1 MTIWLD
7 VRRVDGTLRGKESAP
22 KTLGTL
28 FASPSLPLQ
37 QVLSASC
44 CFSSLLSF
52 WLPWIYSPFP
62 FFMESCNG
70 RLLQL
75 IECIESTQNE
85 VKKKMIESSAL
96 RDARKSPGVTRAR
109 KKSRCDHVAVL
120 RGARRD
126 HVLASNR
133 RTAMHRDTAWIASC
147 EAMLDPPQSIIRNS
161 CSERAMLEG
170 ARPWPVLMMS

>member
-1 MTIWLD
+1 M
-7 VRRVDGTLRGKESAP
+7 VAGMRVENLPP

-28 FASPSLPLQ
+28 FASPSLPLE

-75 IECIESTQNE
+75 IECIETTQNE
-85 VKKKMIESSAL
+85 VKKKMIESSAFN
-96 RDARKSPGVTRAR
+96 DAPKSPGVHSRE
-109 KKSRCDHVAVL
+109 KKIREANTVL
-120 RGARRD
+120 IREA
-126 HVLASNR
+126 LAAIMFSP
-133 RTAMHRDTAWIASC
+133 AA
-147 EAMLDPPQSIIRNS
+147 
-161 CSERAMLEG
+161 
-170 ARPWPVLMMS
+170 